1 IDLTLTFPVA
11 VLLLLLLLGLSQAH
25 PLMEERGGGEDQVEE
40 DHTTD
45 ITTRILT
52 ANNGSNEILLEGDI
66 LLPKSRN
73 AIKCQSYQSCLWQK
87 DNNGL
92 VTIPFTI
99 SSEYSSGER
108 QLIRNALQSFHSQ
121 TCVRFVDRQ
130 YQNDYISIESQNGCF
145 SPLGRQGGKQVLS
158 LNRQGCIYFG
168 IVQHEV
174 NHALGFQHEQTRS
187 DRDYYVQDQL
197 GEHRPTDGLQPDK
210 TAFSINGRDTIT
222 PIPNPNV
229 QIGQRQGMSYWDITR
244 INLLY
249 GC

>member
-1 IDLTLTFPVA
+1 MSPSVS
-11 VLLLLLLLGLSQAH
+11 LLLLLGLSQAH
-25 PLMEERGGGEDQVEE
+25 PLMEERGGGESQVEE
-40 DHTTD
+40 DHTID

-108 QLIRNALQSFHSQ
+108 
-121 TCVRFVDRQ
+121 
-130 YQNDYISIESQNGCF
+130 
-145 SPLGRQGGKQVLS
+145 
-158 LNRQGCIYFG
+158 
-168 IVQHEV
+168 
-174 NHALGFQHEQTRS
+174 
-187 DRDYYVQDQL
+187 
-197 GEHRPTDGLQPDK
+197 
-210 TAFSINGRDTIT
+210 TAFSINGRETIT

-229 QIGQRQGMSYWDITR
+229 QIGQRQGMSSWDIKRINLLTAFSINGRETITPIPNPNVQIGQRQGMSSWDIRR